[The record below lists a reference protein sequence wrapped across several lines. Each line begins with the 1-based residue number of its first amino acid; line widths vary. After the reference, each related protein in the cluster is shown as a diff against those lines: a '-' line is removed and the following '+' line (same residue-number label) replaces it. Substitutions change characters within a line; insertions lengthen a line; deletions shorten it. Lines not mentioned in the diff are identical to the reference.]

1 MERMPICMKIE
12 TIYRYDGRRDIY
24 LTAYLLDD
32 VDRCPF
38 HHVRPALLVCPGGG
52 FSSCS
57 NREAEPIAMHF
68 AAQGYQV
75 FVLQYSLREHAAFPA
90 PIGDAAWAMQTIRR
104 EAKRFYVNPQKV
116 AVMGFSA
123 GGYIAAGLSVFFAD
137 RSVLKGETRGAA
149 RPDAAVLCYPVLTA
163 GREHA
168 HEGSIRLLLGE
179 TPDTPQRRAALSLE
193 NHIPSNMPPVFLW
206 HTADDKSVDVENSL
220 LFVGALAKKEIPF
233 DLHIFETGHHGL
245 ADCSLRT
252 CDKSHPYPA
261 RWLMLAQEWL
271 GKQLK
276 FRT

>member
-1 MERMPICMKIE
+1 MKIE

-32 VDRCPF
+32 VDRCTF
-38 HHVRPALLVCPGGG
+38 QHVRPALLVCPGGG

-75 FVLQYSLREHAAFPA
+75 FVLQYSLGEQAAFPA
-90 PIGDAAWAMQTIRR
+90 PIGDAAWAVRAIRKD
-104 EAKRFYVNPQKV
+104 AKRYGVDPHKV
-116 AVMGFSA
+116 AVVGFSA
-123 GGYIAAGLSVFFAD
+123 GGYVAAGLSVFFAD
-137 RSVLKGETRGAA
+137 RSVLKGETRFSA

-168 HEGSIRLLLGE
+168 HEGSIRFLLGE
-179 TPDTPQRRAALSLE
+179 TPDTPQQRAYLSLE

-220 LFVGALAKKEIPF
+220 LFAGALAKKEIPF